1 MNFTLPTI
9 LVLDDEPDLLELLS
23 ALLTSADYR
32 MQAVQTA
39 DDMERYLREAELPV
53 LFVLDL
59 LLSGSSGDE
68 LARHLKEAGRTRDV
82 PILMISAHPSAER
95 EARAA
100 GADAFL
106 AKPFDIDE
114 FLSLVSSLLA
124 RPQAEPIAAK
134 DQERTQP
141 ELLPSSE

>member
-68 LARHLKEAGRTRDV
+68 LARHLKEAERTHDV